1 MDAVPTDRGLDLLAA
16 HCLAL
21 DPDAQTAR
29 SRLDGALG
37 PDLARMLVFALSPRS
52 SERQR
57 GRGELRVRPVFA
69 A

>member
-1 MDAVPTDRGLDLLAA
+1 MDAVPNDRGLDLLAA

-21 DPDAQTAR
+21 DPGAETAR
-29 SRLDGALG
+29 ERLDDALG

-52 SERQR
+52 SERER
-57 GRGELRVRPVFA
+57 SDLRARAVFA